1 MTREVHPSGYYCL
14 AQIDGKDLLDPI
26 NEKWLKHYYALKKKK
41 VLMTFLFPFFL
52 QVTMSQ
58 DKIVTCFHEYVMKKY
73 KYYESILCH
82 SNSKSSNKV

>member
-1 MTREVHPSGYYCL
+1 MKLP
-14 AQIDGKDLLDPI
+14 LLF
-26 NEKWLKHYYALKKKK
+26 NEFY
-41 VLMTFLFPFFL
+41 VSLFFSL

-58 DKIVTCFHEYVMKKY
+58 DKIVTGFYEYVMKKY

>member
-1 MTREVHPSGYYCL
+1 MKLP
-14 AQIDGKDLLDPI
+14 LLF
-26 NEKWLKHYYALKKKK
+26 NEFY
-41 VLMTFLFPFFL
+41 VSLFFSL

-58 DKIVTCFHEYVMKKY
+58 DKIVTCFYEYVMKKY